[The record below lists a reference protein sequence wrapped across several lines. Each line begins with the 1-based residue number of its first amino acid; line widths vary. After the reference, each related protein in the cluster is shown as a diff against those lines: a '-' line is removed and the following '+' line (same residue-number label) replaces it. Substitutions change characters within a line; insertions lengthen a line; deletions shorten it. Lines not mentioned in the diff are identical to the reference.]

1 MKKKKKKSE
10 QKRKC
15 FTVAGYEATGA
26 GGKDGGKSQDLSGL
40 TVMVYAFSSS
50 SIIIL
55 CYARSFRGKS
65 L

>member
-1 MKKKKKKSE
+1 MSEEEEKKLE

-26 GGKDGGKSQDLSGL
+26 GGKEGGNHGIEWDGSRGL
-40 TVMVYAFSSS
+40 CLF
-50 SIIIL
+50 ILELIIL
-55 CYARSFRGKS
+55 CYARSFREKS